1 MACLPDRSLR
11 GAFTILE
18 LVVVLAILG
27 ILAALILP
35 NYQSIIHKSQ
45 EAVCTSHMR
54 SIHVALANYLQ
65 DHQDVWP
72 QGPYPRDNQAWEA
85 FWLATLRP
93 YDINENTWQCPTLKR
108 ALASSEGEHHG
119 SLNGSAPM
127 GTARYLL
134 SPTARS
140 KAWIKCWPSG
150 VFADSSPPADRG
162 IYSYPTGANKLDP
175 QTCTKP
181 NLMLF
186 ASACDFVLL

>member
-27 ILAALILP
+27 ILAALVLP

-85 FWLATLRP
+85 F
-93 YDINENTWQCPTLKR
+93 
-108 ALASSEGEHHG
+108 
-119 SLNGSAPM
+119 
-127 GTARYLL
+127 
-134 SPTARS
+134 
-140 KAWIKCWPSG
+140 
-150 VFADSSPPADRG
+150 
-162 IYSYPTGANKLDP
+162 
-175 QTCTKP
+175 
-181 NLMLF
+181 
-186 ASACDFVLL
+186 